1 MAAARHFSS
10 RLAVLVALATACG
23 PEPAGED
30 PAPGCEAH
38 GGAEAVCAPGLDS
51 LRLTVDGPRLRDDLG
66 REVILRGAN
75 TGGRSKF
82 APFFPF
88 PFAESGLPGQADA
101 PSFEDAA
108 ADYADMIAGWGFVV
122 ARVPF
127 SWEALEPTRGTY
139 DLEYL
144 ARYRS
149 LAEILGARSI
159 RVIVDFHQDVFARP
173 YCGDGFPLWAV
184 PDPAPTPPEDCS
196 QWFMGYFSDDDM
208 KAAFDRF
215 WAGEDGLVDAFEAM
229 WRLVAAE
236 LWQVDAVIG
245 FEIINEP
252 FKGTA
257 DEAEWAESVLR
268 PFYES
273 MAAAIREEAP
283 GAPVFFDATG
293 TDAPN
298 ATTDVPRPAGDFFVF
313 APHFYHAAAFM
324 ADIIPT
330 PMPSS
335 DEVARFLGRWAGKRD
350 EWDLPVIIGEYGIKP
365 SIEWAPEYVRANY
378 DAFDQ
383 HLLHATIW
391 EVSTTEDDWNGEA
404 MSITGPGG
412 TENATLA
419 EAVRAFPHAVAGTI
433 VSYAFDPETLRGT
446 LVFEAGAGGITEIVV
461 PARLY
466 PDGATATLEGV
477 DGCVEACPPSAIH
490 VLTAEAGTA
499 TVSFRPAG

>member
-1 MAAARHFSS
+1 MTADRSILVRAVTV
-10 RLAVLVALATACG
+10 LALVCACG
-23 PEPAGED
+23 QDPEGED
-30 PAPGCEAH
+30 PAPDCEEI
-38 GGAEAVCAPGLDS
+38 GADAVCAPGPDS
-51 LRLTVDGPRLRDDLG
+51 LRLTVDGPVLRDDLG
-66 REVILRGAN
+66 REVMLRGAN

-88 PFAESGLPGQADA
+88 PFSESGLPEQADA
-101 PSFEDAA
+101 LAFEDAA
-108 ADYADMIAGWGFVV
+108 AAHADMLVDWGMNV

-127 SWEALEPTRGTY
+127 SWEGLEPERGTY

-144 ARYRS
+144 DRYR
-149 LAEILGARSI
+149 LFAEILGERSI

-173 YCGDGFPLWAV
+173 YCGDGFPIWAV
-184 PDPAPTPPEDCS
+184 PDPVPAPPEDCS
-196 QWFMGYFSDDDM
+196 SWFMGYFNDDAM

-215 WAGEDGLVDAFEAM
+215 WANEDGLMDAFEAM

-257 DEAEWAESVLR
+257 DEVEWAESVLR

-293 TDAPN
+293 EDAPN
-298 ATTDVPRPAGDFFVF
+298 ATTDVPRPDGDFFVF

-330 PMPSS
+330 PMPAS
-335 DEVARFLGRWAGKRD
+335 DEVARYLGRWAGKRD
-350 EWDLPVIIGEYGIKP
+350 EWDLPVIVGEYGIKP
-365 SIEWAPEYVRANY
+365 SIDWAPEYIRANY
-378 DAFDQ
+378 DAFDE

-391 EVSTTEDDWNGEA
+391 EASTTEDDWNDEA

-412 TENATLA
+412 TEGVTVAA
-419 EAVRAFPHAVAGTI
+419 AVRAFPRAVAGSI
-433 VSYAFDPETLRGT
+433 ISYEYDPETLRGT
-446 LVFEAGAGGITEIVV
+446 LVFTADADGITEISA

-466 PDGATATLEGV
+466 PEGVTASLEGIE
-477 DGCVEACPPSAIH
+477 GCVESCSPSVLH
-490 VLTAEAGTA
+490 VLALEAGTA
-499 TVSFRPAG
+499 TVTFRPAG